1 MQNKDFKDNQKIDSE
16 DIIDLKEFLKLINRN
31 KKNITIYSIIFF
43 VIACIYSLTLKRVWQ
58 GKFEIVVNVS
68 ENSLTSNLL
77 GRNNMNLLSNL
88 NLFNSNS
95 SLNTEVGILKSPSV
109 LLPTFNFV
117 NDERKKNNPNFEEIA
132 FTKWKKNNLKI
143 DLKPSTSILS
153 ITYRDSNKEIIKPV
167 LSKISNAYQEY
178 SGKSTKRNI
187 TLAKEYLNNQ
197 IAKYKIKS
205 SKSLRNAQA
214 FALDQDLTILGL
226 QSNGAAESDGDSK
239 SSKDYGFSSINIE
252 RIRVNAANNIR
263 NIDKQI
269 EKINS
274 LGDDYE
280 QLQFIGRNI
289 IGFDD
294 SEEPLSEE
302 LDNIDTKL
310 AEVRSKYTE
319 KDETIILLEERRQ
332 SLMKLL
338 KKKTIAF
345 LKAQRIV
352 EKANME
358 SAERPKDVILKY
370 KELIRLANRDEGT
383 LIELE
388 NQLRM
393 IKLEEARYKDPWEL
407 VTKPTLEKNPVAPGR
422 RQIGLIGLILGLFT
436 GTALAAFKDMKSDLI
451 FSEKD
456 IEKLLKAPI
465 LQIIKVRDG
474 VIEQDTNLLQFD
486 ELINLN
492 KGKLNFISMGKSKI
506 NFDLISKNLYSIDVS
521 KDDAKFKNINF
532 FENSFSDLDNKATTI
547 LLGEKFNLKYKDLN
561 YYLKLHLHQIIENK
575 HFFLYFLTYI
585 NF

>member
-1 MQNKDFKDNQKIDSE
+1 MQNKDLKDNQKIDSE
-16 DIIDLKEFLKLINRN
+16 DIIDLKEFLKLLIRN

-43 VIACIYSLTLKRVWQ
+43 VISCIYALSLKRVWQ
-58 GKFEIVVNVS
+58 GKFEIVVNVKQ
-68 ENSLTSNLL
+68 NSSLASNFL
-77 GRNNMNLLSNL
+77 RSNNMSFLSNL
-88 NLFNSNS
+88 NLFNSS
-95 SLNTEVGILKSPSV
+95 SNLNTEVGILKSPSV

-117 NDERKKNNPNFEEIA
+117 NDERKKNNPNFEEIP

-187 TLAKEYLNNQ
+187 NLAKEYLNTQ
-197 IAKYKIKS
+197 IAQYRIKS
-205 SKSLRNAQA
+205 SESLRNAQA

-226 QSNGAAESDGDSK
+226 QSNKTSESSGNFK
-239 SSKDYGFSSINIE
+239 SSQNFDFSSINIE
-252 RIRVNAANNIR
+252 KIRVNAANNIR

-269 EKINS
+269 ENIKIVE
-274 LGDDYE
+274 DDYE

-289 IGFDD
+289 IGFND
-294 SEEPLSEE
+294 SEDSLNKE
-302 LDNIDTKL
+302 LDLIDTKL
-310 AEVRSKYTE
+310 AEARFKFKA
-319 KDETIILLEERRQ
+319 KDKAILLLEEKKQ

-338 KKKTIAF
+338 KRRTIAF

-358 SAERPKDVILKY
+358 AAERPKDVILKY

-393 IKLEEARYKDPWEL
+393 INLEGARYKDPWEL
-407 VTKPTLEKNPVAPGR
+407 VTKPTLEKSPVFPKR
-422 RQIGLIGLILGLFT
+422 RQIGLIGLILGVFT
-436 GTALAAFKDMKSDLI
+436 GTAVATFKDIKSDLI

-465 LQIIKVRDG
+465 LQVLNIKDG
-474 VIEQDTNLLQFD
+474 GIEQDTNLLQFD

-506 NFDLISKNLYSIDVS
+506 NFDLIKKNLCSIDVS
-521 KDDAKFKNINF
+521 KDDTKFKNINF
-532 FENSFSDLDNKATTI
+532 FENNFSGLDDKLTTI
-547 LLGEKFNLKYKDLN
+547 FLGEKFNLKYKDLN
-561 YYLKLHLHQIIENK
+561 DLDKKLNLLNIKVDGII
-575 HFFLYFLTYI
+575 LVS
-585 NF
+585 